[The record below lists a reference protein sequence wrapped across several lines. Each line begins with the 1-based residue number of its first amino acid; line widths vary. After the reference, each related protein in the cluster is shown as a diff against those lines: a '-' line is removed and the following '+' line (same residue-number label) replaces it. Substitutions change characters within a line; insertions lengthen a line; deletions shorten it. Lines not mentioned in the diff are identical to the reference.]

1 MDAMDTDRIT
11 GAAQN
16 LGGKAQ
22 EAFGNVTGDERTRA
36 RGLANQGE
44 GAVTETYGQAKDAVR
59 NAADY
64 ASETVRQSPT
74 GSLLTAAAIGFFLAW
89 FMGRR

>member
-1 MDAMDTDRIT
+1 MDTDRMT

-22 EAFGNVTGDERTRA
+22 EAFGKVTGDDKNRA
-36 RGLANQGE
+36 GGLLNQAE
-44 GAVTETYGQAKDAVR
+44 GAMNQTYGEAKDAVR
-59 NAADY
+59 NAAHY
-64 ASETVRQSPT
+64 ANDAVRQSPT
-74 GSLLTAAAIGFFLAW
+74 GSLLTAAAAGFFLAW